1 MLEGLEDVIEKQ
13 IRPILMAHGGDLQLV
28 EVTPENDVTVKLL
41 GACASCPGAEST
53 MRDVVETVL
62 RETFPQIREI
72 NLYEQTDPE
81 LIEQALKILR
91 GEKL

>member
-1 MLEGLEDVIEKQ
+1 MLEGIEDIIEKK
-13 IRPILMAHGGDLQLV
+13 IRPVLMAHGGDVQLV

-53 MRDVVETVL
+53 MRDVVETAL
-62 RETFPQIREI
+62 REAFPQIREI

-81 LIEQALKILR
+81 LIRQALKILKD
-91 GEKL
+91 GKL